1 MPQNV
6 RCKHC
11 NKLLARASFEYIEV
25 KCPHCKTLN
34 QITLSATEHPTKA
47 RNNVRGEQHI
57 TITVR

>member
-25 KCPHCKTLN
+25 KCPRCKTLN

-47 RNNVRGEQHI
+47 RGYVRGEQHI
-57 TITVR
+57 